1 MDEKCL
7 IDPQRDCLGLMKANE
22 LEKDLQELKED
33 VSELRRQN
41 SSTHERFFDQLHLL
55 EKLTGEQQIRYD
67 NILETLKNL
76 KVSIDLLSN
85 RLGEIETKPGKR
97 WESIVGQVIGL
108 VVAAVAAFMLGKFG
122 LG

>member
-7 IDPQRDCLGLMKANE
+7 IDPQRDCFGLIKANE
-22 LEKDLQELKED
+22 LEKDLQELKVD
-33 VSELRRQN
+33 VGELRRQN
-41 SSTHERFFDQLHLL
+41 SSSHERFFDQLHLL

-97 WESIVGQVIGL
+97 WEAVVGQVIGL
-108 VVAAVAAFMLGKFG
+108 IVAAVAAFMLGKFG